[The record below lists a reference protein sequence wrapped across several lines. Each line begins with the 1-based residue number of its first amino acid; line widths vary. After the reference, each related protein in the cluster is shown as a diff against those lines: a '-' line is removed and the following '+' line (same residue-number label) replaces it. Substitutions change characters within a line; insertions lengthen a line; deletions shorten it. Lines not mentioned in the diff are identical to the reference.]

1 MKAAYLVN
9 KLCGKD
15 CHTAEG
21 TVDIFKLGD
30 PEAELSRVAVCFI
43 ATPDV
48 IRDAA
53 EWGAEL
59 IITHEPSFYDHWDNI
74 PDHKIA
80 LAKRSLLEETGVTLF
95 RYHDHPH
102 FGIEGTDCFSD
113 GFIDALGWKG
123 TFEGPLNFVLDEAM
137 SPREMMREIEEKLD
151 VHHVRI
157 AGETSR
163 PARRVVL
170 LLGARGGEWNS
181 FLASD
186 TDEVAIGGEVCE
198 WATMEAVRDAAQ
210 LGIPKTAIVMGHAA
224 SERDGMKYI
233 TKMLRE
239 KFTDSG
245 IEFRYF
251 EAGET
256 YTRI

>member
-1 MKAAYLVN
+1 MKAFELVN
-9 KLCGKD
+9 ELCGKD
-15 CHTAEG
+15 CRTAEG
-21 TVDIFKLGD
+21 TVDTFKLGD

-48 IRDAA
+48 IKAAA

-59 IITHEPSFYDHWDNI
+59 IITHEPTFYDHWDKMPN
-74 PDHKIA
+74 HRVA
-80 LAKRSLLEETGVTLF
+80 AAKRALLEETGVALF

-102 FGIEGTDCFSD
+102 FGVGGRDFISD
-113 GFIDALGWKG
+113 GFIETLGWKG
-123 TFEGPLNFVLDEAM
+123 SFESPLNFVLDEAM
-137 SPREMMREIEEKLD
+137 SLSQMVREIEEKLD
-151 VHHVRI
+151 VHHIRI
-157 AGETSR
+157 AGNTSHNVR
-163 PARRVVL
+163 HVAL

-181 FLASD
+181 FLEST

-210 LGIPKTAIVMGHAA
+210 LGMPKTAIILGHAA
-224 SERDGMKYI
+224 SERDGMKLI
-233 TKMLRE
+233 TKELRK
-239 KFTDSG
+239 KFADRG